1 MYGFTIIYNQKAPL
15 KLKDGV
21 TFEYISE
28 SKKTFQFNYIK
39 FDKFKNDKI
48 FVENDEFIIGIDGVI
63 LNLTDIKKSYGIFDY
78 AELIIQLWKTLGNK
92 FPNYLKGEFSGFI
105 FKKETEEL
113 YTFNNQVASKK
124 IFYTNFSETKVV
136 SASIETISLYAKS
149 CGHKL
154 ELNPSAAYELLT
166 SGGMFENQTLINN
179 VFRLQ
184 AGEYININE
193 DELRVEK
200 YYDFNSIEYTINSKK
215 KAFTALSES
224 FEEALKLQ
232 YQKDI
237 QYNYNHVAT
246 LSGGLDSRLN
256 VMLSNRL
263 NYKNDVFCFSQS
275 NYADAKI
282 SKKIARD
289 LNLKHTFIPLDGGN
303 YLKNLRENNSICE
316 GLIFYLSSAHF
327 NFALKK
333 IDLNNYGL
341 IHTGQI
347 GDGVLGGLISNLS
360 SKKKD
365 FYSKTLS
372 NKLIN
377 KLDRAPGFEN
387 NYKSD
392 EIYQLYNRV
401 FNITHSG
408 SFVAEKYQTYLVS
421 PFMDVNFMEVCFS
434 IVPKLRYKQ
443 KLYVEWLNE
452 KYPEIVKYTWEK
464 TGFKPDNISNI
475 YYSKYTN
482 KIKKEFYTLINRTD
496 KLSMNPLD
504 FWLKEGLD
512 IQEFFNNSFYERI
525 YLLENNVDLSNH
537 VKKLYKLGNA
547 IEKSMVLTLLDFIN
561 YFEIKV

>member
-1 MYGFTIIYNQKAPL
+1 LFGFTIIYNQKTPL
-15 KLKDGV
+15 KLKGGL

-28 SKKTFQFNYIK
+28 SKRSYQFNYIK
-39 FDKFKNDKI
+39 FEKFNNDKL
-48 FVENDEFIIGIDGVI
+48 FVENDDFIIGLDGVI
-63 LNLTDIKKSYGIFDY
+63 LNLVDLKKSYAHTDY
-78 AELIIQLWKTLGNK
+78 ADLIIQLWKISGNK

-105 FKKETEEL
+105 FKKQTEEL
-113 YTFNNQVASKK
+113 YIFNNHKASKK
-124 IFYTNFSETKVV
+124 IFYSNFSETRVV
-136 SASIETISLYAKS
+136 SSSLENICLYSKS
-149 CGHKL
+149 VGHKL
-154 ELNPSAAYELLT
+154 ELNTPATYELLT
-166 SGGMFENQTLINN
+166 SGGMFENQTLINDI
-179 VFRLQ
+179 FRLG
-184 AGEYININE
+184 AGEYMNINNG
-193 DELRVEK
+193 ELIVDK
-200 YYDFNSIEYTINSKK
+200 YYNFNSIEYTISSKK
-215 KAFTALSES
+215 KAFTVLSES
-224 FEEALKLQ
+224 FEEVLKLQ

-237 QYNYNHVAT
+237 EYNYNHIAT

-256 VMLSNRL
+256 VMISDSL

-275 NYADAKI
+275 NYADDKI

-289 LNLKHTFIPLDGGN
+289 LNLEHTFIPLDGGN

-327 NFALKK
+327 NYALKNL
-333 IDLNNYGL
+333 DLNNYGL

-360 SKKKD
+360 SNKKD
-365 FYSKTLS
+365 FNSKIIS

-377 KLDRAPGFEN
+377 KLDRAVGFEN

-401 FNITHSG
+401 FNVTHSG

-421 PFMDVNFMEVCFS
+421 PFMDVNFMEACFS
-434 IVPKLRYKQ
+434 IEPKLRYKQ

-452 KYPEIVKYTWEK
+452 KYPEIVKYTWESI
-464 TGFKPDNISNI
+464 GFKPDRISKI
-475 YYSKYTN
+475 YLSKYTN

-504 FWLKEGLD
+504 FWFNEGLD
-512 IQEFFNNSFYERI
+512 IQEFFDKSFYKQI
-525 YLLENNVDLSNH
+525 HLLENNLDLLND
-537 VKKLYKLGNA
+537 VKKLYKLGNT

>member
-1 MYGFTIIYNQKAPL
+1 MFGFTIIYNQKTPL
-15 KLKDGV
+15 KLKGGL

-28 SKKTFQFNYIK
+28 SKKSYQFNYIK
-39 FDKFKNDKI
+39 FEKFINDKL
-48 FVENDEFIIGIDGVI
+48 FVENDEFIIGVDGVI
-63 LNLTDIKKSYGIFDY
+63 LNLVDLKKSYALSDY
-78 AELIIQLWKTLGNK
+78 ADLIIQLWKTSGNK

-113 YTFNNQVASKK
+113 FAFNNHIASKK
-124 IFYTNFSETKVV
+124 LFYSNFSETIV
-136 SASIETISLYAKS
+136 ISSSLENFRLYAKS
-149 CGHKL
+149 VEHRL
-154 ELNPSAAYELLT
+154 ELNNAAAYELLT
-166 SGGMFENQTLINN
+166 SGGMFENQTLINDI
-179 VFRLQ
+179 FRIG
-184 AGEYININE
+184 AGEYININN
-193 DELRVEK
+193 DKLIVDK
-200 YYDFNSIEYTINSKK
+200 YYNFNAIEYTISSKK
-215 KAFTALSES
+215 KAFTVLSES

-237 QYNYNHVAT
+237 EYNYNHIAT

-256 VMLSNRL
+256 VMLSDRL

-275 NYADAKI
+275 NYADDNI

-289 LNLKHTFIPLDGGN
+289 LNIKHTFIPLDGGN

-327 NFALKK
+327 NYALEK

-360 SKKKD
+360 SKKND
-365 FYSKTLS
+365 FYTKIIS

-377 KLDRAPGFEN
+377 KLDRAVGFEST
-387 NYKSD
+387 YKSD

-434 IVPKLRYKQ
+434 IEPKLRYKQ

-452 KYPEIVKYTWEK
+452 KYPEIVKYKWERI
-464 TGFKPDNISNI
+464 GFKPDNISKI
-475 YYSKYTN
+475 HLSKYTN

-504 FWLKEGLD
+504 FWFNEGLD
-512 IQEFFNNSFYERI
+512 IQKFFNNTFNKRI
-525 YLLENNVDLSNH
+525 HLLENNLELIND
-537 VKKLYKLGNA
+537 VKKLYKLGNT

-561 YFEIKV
+561 YYELKV